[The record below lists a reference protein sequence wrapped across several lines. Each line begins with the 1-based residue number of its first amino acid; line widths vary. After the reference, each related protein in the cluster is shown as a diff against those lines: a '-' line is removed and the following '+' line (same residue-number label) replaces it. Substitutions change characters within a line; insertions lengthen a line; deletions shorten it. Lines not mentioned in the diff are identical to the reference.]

1 MKNTFHVR
9 KGDLQ
14 NIRVSTHLYR
24 KDKPENE
31 IGDWGWDLGQKDA
44 EGTISE

>member
-1 MKNTFHVR
+1 MNNTFHVR

-14 NIRVSTHLYR
+14 NIRVPCHLYM

-31 IGDWGWDLGQKDA
+31 IHDGAGTWGRRMGK
-44 EGTISE
+44 E